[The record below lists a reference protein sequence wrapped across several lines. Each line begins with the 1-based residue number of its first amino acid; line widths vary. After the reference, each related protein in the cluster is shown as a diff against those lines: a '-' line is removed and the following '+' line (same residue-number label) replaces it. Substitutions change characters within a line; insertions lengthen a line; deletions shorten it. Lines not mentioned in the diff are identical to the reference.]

1 MSAKHILVGTIS
13 GIVAGA
19 VVGLML
25 APQSGEETRKQI
37 ADSTRDLKKKLE
49 KWTSKSMEDL
59 DDLQEVFKSEV
70 AGVSEDIREKVLKLI
85 NKVKRSAEAASEEVA
100 EA

>member
-25 APQSGEETRKQI
+25 APQSGEETRKQL
-37 ADSTRDLKKKLE
+37 ADSTRDLKNKFS
-49 KWTSKSMEDL
+49 KWTEKSLEEL
-59 DDLQEVFKSEV
+59 DDLQDVFKSEV
-70 AGVSEDIREKVLKLI
+70 AGVSDDIRERVLKLI
-85 NKVKRSAEAASEEVA
+85 KKVKRSANEVSEEVA

>member
-37 ADSTRDLKKKLE
+37 ADSTRDLKNKLN
-49 KWTSKSMEDL
+49 KWTAKSMEDL

-85 NKVKRSAEAASEEVA
+85 KKVKHSADTISEEVA

>member
-37 ADSTRDLKKKLE
+37 ADSTKDLKSKWN
-49 KWTSKSMEDL
+49 KWTAKSMEEL

-70 AGVSEDIREKVLKLI
+70 AGVSDDIRDRVLKLI
-85 NKVKRSAEAASEEVA
+85 KKVRHSADNVSEEVA

>member
-1 MSAKHILVGTIS
+1 MSAKHILIGTIS
-13 GIVAGA
+13 GVVAGA
-19 VVGLML
+19 IVGLML

-37 ADSTRDLKKKLE
+37 ADSTRELKNKFGRWTE
-49 KWTSKSMEDL
+49 KSKEEL

-70 AGVSEDIREKVLKLI
+70 AGVSDEIRERVLKLI
-85 NKVKRSAEAASEEVA
+85 RKVKRSTDHGSEEVA